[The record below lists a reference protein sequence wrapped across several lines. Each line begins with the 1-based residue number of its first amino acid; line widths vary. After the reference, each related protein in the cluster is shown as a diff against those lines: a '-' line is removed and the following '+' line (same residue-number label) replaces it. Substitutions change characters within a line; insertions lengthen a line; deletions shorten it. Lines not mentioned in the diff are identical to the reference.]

1 MNNLIKYSQGLLLL
15 AILLLPLIFQSTPTE
30 ILKLKLFDSL
40 VVTPEASGNFA
51 ILNITETDV
60 DKAGGYPLPREDLA
74 KIHLD
79 LLRNGAIGVGWVL
92 AFPHADRFG
101 GDVYLKSALAYA
113 PSVIALFENDNG
125 IYPKTTGTVILG
137 DDVGGYLS
145 KGTVKNIDDLSRASL
160 EGIASAPVDVDN
172 LVRRIPLLYRTHLM
186 VG

>member
-1 MNNLIKYSQGLLLL
+1 M
-15 AILLLPLIFQSTPTE
+15 
-30 ILKLKLFDSL
+30 
-40 VVTPEASGNFA
+40 
-51 ILNITETDV
+51 
-60 DKAGGYPLPREDLA
+60 PREDLA

-145 KGTVKNIDDLSRASL
+145 QGTVKNNLSKFRWFLTTSSIIRPKSSSTKSGFKFFPSHSPLKAANFSASL
-160 EGIASAPVDVDN
+160 VSSIGSSLYSAF
-172 LVRRIPLLYRTHLM
+172 RRPTL
-186 VG
+186 